1 MWPSKWLLPNTP
13 ATLNS
18 VSVLWEFLTHTTS
31 DMYPARE
38 SLSNCD
44 FWYLLSP
51 SKILI
56 WHHYTTL
63 HTTVLPLLIFA
74 KSHLWV
80 WISYRGL
87 ECNCVWLEKTDS
99 QRIYV
104 SLQRSWVPFVRHV
117 RILKISNILHAYEI
131 FYKLG
136 YVHLLALRE
145 FCITGVFIFT
155 NLINKIKLLDLCHF
169 NP

>member
-1 MWPSKWLLPNTP
+1 MR
-13 ATLNS
+13 
-18 VSVLWEFLTHTTS
+18 VLQAMCTQLGTVTFGIYSH
-31 DMYPARE
+31 PVK
-38 SLSNCD
+38 
-44 FWYLLSP
+44 F
-51 SKILI
+51 LI

-131 FYKLG
+131 FYKEDGWIWRTKYPFNTEYRLW
-136 YVHLLALRE
+136 VMSLESALKLPV
-145 FCITGVFIFT
+145 ITIECC
-155 NLINKIKLLDLCHF
+155 LYM
-169 NP
+169 